1 MNWLLK
7 LLFVVIGELMTAIIE
22 VFAKFINNIFAVMY
36 QINKNLPLDGVK
48 NWTTGIALTLVVTI
62 ALKRILSV
70 YLLQTEGDADSDPLE
85 IFTRV
90 SIAIATIL
98 CGREIMDF
106 IISMATN
113 LSSEAISR
121 FGKSKTDIASI
132 AKTLVTSLLASTTA
146 QNLVYLIFIAII
158 LISFFIFVFK
168 AGRRGAELI
177 LFSILLPLVA
187 CDLVT
192 TQRERW
198 NSFVTEMLLCI
209 FGYIVQLI
217 SFSIFAIL
225 FGKIGQAMELKY
237 IIAALAW
244 MSLVLNAPKWT
255 QKFIYTTGIG
265 NGLKGAGRTAT
276 FILPSILRR

>member
-62 ALKRILSV
+62 ALKKILSV

-90 SIAIATIL
+90 SVAIAAIL

-113 LSSEAISR
+113 LSSEAISS
-121 FGKSKTDIASI
+121 FGKSKVDIASV

-158 LISFFIFVFK
+158 LISFFIFIFK

-198 NSFVTEMLLCI
+198 NAFITEMLLCI

-237 IIAALAW
+237 IISALAW

-255 QKFIYTTGIG
+255 QKFIYSTGIG
-265 NGLKGAGRTAT
+265 NALKGAGRTAT
-276 FILPSILRR
+276 FVLPSVLKR